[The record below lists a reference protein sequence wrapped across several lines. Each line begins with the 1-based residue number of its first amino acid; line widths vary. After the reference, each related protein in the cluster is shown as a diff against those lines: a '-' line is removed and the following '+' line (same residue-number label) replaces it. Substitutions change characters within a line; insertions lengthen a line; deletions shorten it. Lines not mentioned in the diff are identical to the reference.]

1 MGGNGAIRLR
11 VEPEMTMEWGQGS
24 TTRRVV
30 ADVDLTDG
38 QTMAL
43 SGFGRAAESATLLQK
58 IFGGRINPG
67 ASQDLIVLITP
78 RVMSPVVQA
87 AR

>member
-1 MGGNGAIRLR
+1 
-11 VEPEMTMEWGQGS
+11 MEWGQGS

-30 ADVDLTDG
+30 ADVDLSDG

-43 SGFGRAAESATLLQK
+43 SGFGRAAESANLLQK
-58 IFGGRINPG
+58 IFGGRVNPG
-67 ASQDLIVLITP
+67 ASQDLVVLITP
-78 RVMSPVVQA
+78 RVMAPVVQA